1 MLNIMPILDNP
12 RHEAFAQARGRG
24 LDVKASYVEAGYK
37 SRKASPGSAW
47 RLNKRPEIR
56 KRIAECRDETLRYD
70 KAYLV
75 RKLVAIIEARPNDAK
90 PDNALCETR
99 VVGGKGLHLFPP
111 KLDAIAQLW
120 KVIGADAAAKPA
132 EATDTLKEWLAKE
145 RKYDPL
151 KQGIPC

>member
-1 MLNIMPILDNP
+1 MPVLDNP
-12 RHEAFAQARGRG
+12 RHEAFAQARVRG
-24 LDVKASYVEAGYK
+24 LGVRASYSEAGFK
-37 SRKASPGSAW
+37 SLRPYPGGAT

-56 KRIAECRDETLRYD
+56 ARIAECREETLRYD

-75 RKLVAIIEARPNDAK
+75 RKLVAIIEARPCDAK
-90 PDNALCETR
+90 EDNALCETR
-99 VVGGKGLHLFPP
+99 VVGGKDLHLFPP

-120 KVIGADAAAKPA
+120 KVIGADVAAKPE
-132 EATDTLKEWLAKE
+132 EASDTLKEWLAKE